1 MAAEKDI
8 PQPFQDFTRDYPAV
22 AKAYEALGS
31 AAHDAGPLDDR
42 TRRLVKLAIAVGGRL
57 EGAVRAQAR
66 IARAAKI
73 SDAELDHV
81 VLLAVTTS
89 GLPSAISARTWIR
102 DEIGVAAPK
111 PAAKRGKATRSTK
124 TRPAASSR
132 GARASRAR
140 R

>member
-1 MAAEKDI
+1 MAKNDI
-8 PQPFQDFTRDYPAV
+8 PQPFQDFTRDFPAV

-31 AAHDAGPLDDR
+31 AAHDSGPLDDR

-66 IARAAKI
+66 LARAAKI
-73 SDAELDHV
+73 PDAELDHV

-102 DEIGVAAPK
+102 DEIGA
-111 PAAKRGKATRSTK
+111 ATR
-124 TRPAASSR
+124 RPAARR
-132 GARASRAR
+132 GKTTRATRTRAAAAPAR

>member
-1 MAAEKDI
+1 VAKKDI
-8 PQPFQDFTRDYPAV
+8 PQPFQDFTRDFPAV

-81 VLLAVTTS
+81 VLLAITTS

-102 DEIGVAAPK
+102 DELATTKRAPARGRAAP
-111 PAAKRGKATRSTK
+111 
-124 TRPAASSR
+124 RPAK
-132 GARASRAR
+132 ARAAAVRVGRAR
-140 R
+140 